1 MFYREITKTFHC
13 ESKSTVE
20 SVVEEL
26 MWREESPTNKEAMWS
41 PGFVRA
47 HSVSYSPAGGL
58 ENKELLTEYL
68 GQSCLSIEV
77 VNRISQ
83 QIPKLRDHLFL
94 VVECRGEYGSVTKK
108 YSRNTYRSLVRGDF
122 DMSVLDNRIDKGF
135 FYINRVDALKRVHA

>member
-1 MFYREITKTFHC
+1 MFYKEIKKTFHC
-13 ESKSTVE
+13 ESRSTVE
-20 SVVEEL
+20 SVEERL
-26 MWREESPTNKEAMWS
+26 IWREESPIDKEVVWS

-47 HSVSYSPAGGL
+47 HSVSYIPAGGL

-68 GQSCLSIEV
+68 GDSCLSIEV
-77 VNRISQ
+77 VKRISQ
-83 QIPKLRDHLFL
+83 QIPELKQHLFL
-94 VVECRGEYGSVTKK
+94 VVECRGEYGTMTKK